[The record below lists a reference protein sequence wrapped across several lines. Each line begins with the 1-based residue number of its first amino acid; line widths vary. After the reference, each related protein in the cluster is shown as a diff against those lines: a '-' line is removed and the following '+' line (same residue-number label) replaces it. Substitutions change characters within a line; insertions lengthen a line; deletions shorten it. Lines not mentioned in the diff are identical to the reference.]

1 MDESIFEFQAEFCKA
16 MGNAMRLQV
25 LHTLRADPK
34 TVSAIV
40 RETGFTQAN
49 LSRQLAVLR
58 GVGVVSAQRQGTEML
73 YHLVDPKVSEV
84 CDLVRKVLSEH
95 MHRRSQII
103 QE

>member
-1 MDESIFEFQAEFCKA
+1 MDEAIFEFQAEFCKA

-25 LHTLRADPK
+25 LHTLREGPK
-34 TVSAIV
+34 TVTEIV
-40 RETGFTQAN
+40 QVTGFSQAN
-49 LSRQLAVLR
+49 VSRQLAVLR
-58 GVGVVSAQRQGTEML
+58 GIGVVSPQRHGTEML
-73 YHLVDPKVSEV
+73 YRLIDPKVSEV